1 MRINYIVGGMAMEK
15 QTYAN
20 SEVLEFYKELPFN
33 YKLSVKEHVNAI
45 RKQDAVAAY
54 PALAFLLEPGVSVLE
69 VGCGAG
75 WLSNNMAY
83 HYSTSVDGIDFNP
96 VVIERARK
104 VAEAMKLKTSFHV
117 ADLFLYEPETQY
129 DIVVSLGV
137 LHHTNNCQAA
147 IQRLCKDFVR
157 PGGYVMIG
165 LYHVYGRQPFL
176 DHFDEMKAVGATEEE
191 MLTRYRELH
200 SILNDE
206 VHLASWFRDQVLHP
220 HETQH
225 TLKEI
230 APILKELGMELISTS
245 INQFDPIESLEKL
258 FDEEKKYH
266 DLAVQRLQQNQYF
279 PGFFVFLAQRKDI
292 WQ

>member
-1 MRINYIVGGMAMEK
+1 MEK

-45 RKQDAVAAY
+45 IEQDAVAAY

-83 HYSTSVDGIDFNP
+83 HYSSPVVGIDFNP
-96 VVIERARK
+96 KVIERAQE
-104 VAEAMKLKTSFHV
+104 VARTMKLNTSFHV
-117 ADLFLYEPETQY
+117 ADLFLYEPEIQY

-137 LHHTNNCQAA
+137 LHHTNNCHAA
-147 IQRLCKDFVR
+147 IQRLCKNFVR

-165 LYHVYGRQPFL
+165 LYHTYGRQPFL
-176 DHFDEMKAVGATEEE
+176 DHFDEIKASGATEEE
-191 MLTRYRELH
+191 MLAQYRELH
-200 SILNDE
+200 SNLNDE
-206 VHLASWFRDQVLHP
+206 VHLVSWFRDQVLHP

-225 TLKEI
+225 TLEEI
-230 APILKELGMELISTS
+230 TPILKDSDMELVSTS
-245 INQFDPIESLEKL
+245 INRFRPIESLEEL
-258 FDEEKKYH
+258 FDEERKYR
-266 DLAVQRLQQNQYF
+266 DLAVERLQQKQYF
-279 PGFFVFLAQRKDI
+279 PGFFVFLAHKKDI
-292 WQ
+292 WH